1 MTEAN
6 QQKRGEK
13 ESGKKEEQ
21 AGNRGHSQLQPQNPL
36 PLTTSAASATDT
48 ANQGLAYTATAD
60 TAAWQTRCRTLLS
73 PETERFK
80 EQQQI
85 YLNLVV

>member
-1 MTEAN
+1 MTVLK

-13 ESGKKEEQ
+13 ESGKKEVQ
-21 AGNRGHSQLQPQNPL
+21 AANRGHSLLQPQNPL
-36 PLTTSAASATDT
+36 PLTSSASATDT
-48 ANQGLAYTATAD
+48 ENQGLAYTATAD

-73 PETERFK
+73 PKTESCK

-85 YLNLVV
+85 YLKLVV

>member
-21 AGNRGHSQLQPQNPL
+21 AGNRGHSLLQPQNPL

-48 ANQGLAYTATAD
+48 ANQGLAYTAEAPV
-60 TAAWQTRCRTLLS
+60 RY
-73 PETERFK
+73 FK
-80 EQQQI
+80 RGGKRKKI
-85 YLNLVV
+85 CKIGGISKFSH